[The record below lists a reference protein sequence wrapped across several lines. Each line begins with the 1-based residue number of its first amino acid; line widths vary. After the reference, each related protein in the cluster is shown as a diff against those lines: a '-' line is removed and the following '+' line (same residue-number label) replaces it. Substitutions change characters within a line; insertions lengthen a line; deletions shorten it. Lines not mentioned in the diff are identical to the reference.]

1 MTPRI
6 VPSGGPL
13 SADVFDVD
21 LAAPLSAETAA
32 TIFDAWM
39 DHLVLRFPGQRLND
53 MALMRFSR
61 LFGEL
66 DRNPGYAPRP
76 GGDPNAEWV
85 TVISN
90 IVVDDRPV
98 GGLGYGEAAWH
109 TDMSYNPLPPRASAL
124 YALEIPP
131 TGGDTSFL
139 NMYAALQDLPATTRR
154 RIDSLD
160 CIHDSSRDSTGK
172 LRPGIIETDDPRQ
185 TPGARHPLVRLH
197 PVTMRPCLFLGRRK
211 GAYIPGLSLEQSEA
225 LLDEL
230 WAHATQ
236 DRYVW
241 TQQWTVGDL
250 LLWDNRCTMHRRESF
265 DPASRRLMHR
275 TQMVGEAVVAQPSTS
290 AARPTIGVGE

>member
-1 MTPRI
+1 MTLRI
-6 VPSGGPL
+6 VPSGGRL
-13 SADVFDVD
+13 TADVFGVD
-21 LAAPLSAETAA
+21 LSAPLSAETAA
-32 TIFDAWM
+32 ILFEAWM
-39 DHLVLRFPGQRLND
+39 EHLVLRFPGQRLD
-53 MALMRFSR
+53 DAALMRFSR

-66 DRNPGYAPRP
+66 DRTPGYTPNS
-76 GGDPNAEWV
+76 GGDPNGEWV

-90 IVVDDRPV
+90 IVVDDRPL

-109 TDMSYNPLPPRASAL
+109 TDMSYNPVPPRASAL

-131 TGGDTSFL
+131 AGGDTSFI
-139 NMYAALQDLPATTRR
+139 NMYAAFEDLPAATRG

-160 CIHDSSRDSTGK
+160 CIHDSSRDSTGA
-172 LRPGIIETDDPRQ
+172 LRGGVIETDDPRQ

-197 PVTMRPCLFLGRRK
+197 PVTLRPCLFLGRRK
-211 GAYIPGLSLEQSEA
+211 GAYIPGLSLVQSEA

-236 DRYVW
+236 ERYVW

-265 DPASRRLMHR
+265 DPAARRLMHR
-275 TQMVGEAVVAQPSTS
+275 TQMVGEAVIAQPGTS
-290 AARPTIGVGE
+290 AVRTTYAVGE